1 MYMYLNYLQNWPNI
15 PSEFHD
21 IVRNITMTESD
32 ELHKFV
38 GSSYDPYKLYPISSE
53 LKLWLQNNIP
63 IEIGSCC
70 HVHVITSDLDIHKDY
85 MQEKFKVNYIF
96 TTGGENVKTNFY
108 DDDLNLLESHV
119 VPSFVWHWFDGTVN
133 HNATNISFDNP
144 RVAITIG
151 TNNVNSTNFRSS

>member
-1 MYMYLNYLQNWPNI
+1 MHLHYLQNWPKI
-15 PSEFHD
+15 PLEFHD
-21 IVRNITMTESD
+21 TVRRIIMTERD
-32 ELHKFV
+32 ELYKFV
-38 GSSYDPYKLYPISSE
+38 GSSYDPYKLYPIFGD

-96 TTGGENVKTNFY
+96 ATGGENVNTNFY
-108 DDDLNLLESHV
+108 DDDLNLLASYV
-119 VPSFVWHWFDGTVN
+119 VPAFVWHWFDGTIN
-133 HNATNISFDNP
+133 HNATNISSQNP

-151 TNNVNSTNFRSS
+151 TNHVNQADRRTS